1 MKNEKYLHSELT
13 SKILKAFYQVFN
25 KVGFGFEKRV
35 YVKSLAK
42 ALKNLELKKETNKE
56 VSIYFSGDEV
66 GKIKIDIFVDNK
78 VLVKV
83 TNHDEIEN
91 REQLQM
97 FLLETAVA
105 QDSIVRIVDAFVDTF
120 QLEEFGFIVKG
131 RINNGAPAFRAADL
145 LKLYY

>member
-13 SKILKAFYQVFN
+13 SKILEVFYQVFN

-42 ALKNLELKKETNKE
+42 ALKNLELKNETNKE

-78 VLVKV
+78 VLAKV

-91 REQLQM
+91 RDAEILQNELRMSEIQVGLLLNFGRTPEQKRRVNL
-97 FLLETAVA
+97 T
-105 QDSIVRIVDAFVDTF
+105 DNS
-120 QLEEFGFIVKG
+120 
-131 RINNGAPAFRAADL
+131 
-145 LKLYY
+145 

>member
-1 MKNEKYLHSELT
+1 ME
-13 SKILKAFYQVFN
+13 AFYQVFN
-25 KVGFGFEKRV
+25 KVGFGFEKSV

-91 REQLQM
+91 RDAEILQNELRMSEIEVGLLLNFGRTPEQKRRVNL
-97 FLLETAVA
+97 T
-105 QDSIVRIVDAFVDTF
+105 DNS
-120 QLEEFGFIVKG
+120 
-131 RINNGAPAFRAADL
+131 
-145 LKLYY
+145 

>member
-13 SKILKAFYQVFN
+13 SKILEAFYQVFN
-25 KVGFGFEKRV
+25 KVGFGFEKSV

-42 ALKNLELKKETNKE
+42 ALKNLELKNETNKE

-91 REQLQM
+91 RDAEILQNELRMSEIEVGLLLNFGRTPEQKRRVNL
-97 FLLETAVA
+97 T
-105 QDSIVRIVDAFVDTF
+105 DNS
-120 QLEEFGFIVKG
+120 
-131 RINNGAPAFRAADL
+131 
-145 LKLYY
+145 

>member
-13 SKILKAFYQVFN
+13 SKILEAFYQ
-25 KVGFGFEKRV
+25 VGFGFEKRV

-42 ALKNLELKKETNKE
+42 ALKNLELKNETNKE

-78 VLVKV
+78 MLVKV

-91 REQLQM
+91 RDAEILQNELRMSEIEVGLLLNFGRTPEQKRRVNL
-97 FLLETAVA
+97 T
-105 QDSIVRIVDAFVDTF
+105 DNS
-120 QLEEFGFIVKG
+120 
-131 RINNGAPAFRAADL
+131 
-145 LKLYY
+145 

>member
-13 SKILKAFYQVFN
+13 SKILEAFYQVFN

-42 ALKNLELKKETNKE
+42 ALKNLELKNETNKE

-78 VLVKV
+78 MLVKV

-91 REQLQM
+91 RDAEILQNELRMSEIEVGLLLNFGRTPEQKRRVNL
-97 FLLETAVA
+97 T
-105 QDSIVRIVDAFVDTF
+105 DNS
-120 QLEEFGFIVKG
+120 
-131 RINNGAPAFRAADL
+131 
-145 LKLYY
+145 

>member
-13 SKILKAFYQVFN
+13 SKILEAFYQVFN

-42 ALKNLELKKETNKE
+42 ALKNLELKNETNKE

-91 REQLQM
+91 RDAEILQNELRMSEIEVGLLLNFGRTPEQKRRVNL
-97 FLLETAVA
+97 T
-105 QDSIVRIVDAFVDTF
+105 DNS
-120 QLEEFGFIVKG
+120 
-131 RINNGAPAFRAADL
+131 
-145 LKLYY
+145 